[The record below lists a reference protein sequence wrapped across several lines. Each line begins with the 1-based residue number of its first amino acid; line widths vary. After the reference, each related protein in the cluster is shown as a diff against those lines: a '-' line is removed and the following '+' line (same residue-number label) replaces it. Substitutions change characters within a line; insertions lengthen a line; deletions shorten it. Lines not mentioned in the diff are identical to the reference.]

1 MCPACLANAVLVTV
15 GAASTGG
22 LTTFLFGQ
30 ISWKKTQKPKSE
42 ETKMRLQEMEPE
54 KVTNQLNLQLTQ
66 VPVTSTGMLIRKPV
80 AEVFEA
86 FVNPNITTKFWFT
99 KSSERLEAGKQ
110 VQWDWEMYGI
120 SVPVT
125 AKAVEPNQRI
135 LIEWPGY
142 SGPTTVEWTFSPQ
155 EDAATFVNITES
167 GFTGD
172 GDELVKQVTG
182 STQGF
187 SLVLAG
193 LKAFLEHN
201 ISLNLVADRY
211 PKGVE
216 QQH

>member
-1 MCPACLANAVLVTV
+1 
-15 GAASTGG
+15 
-22 LTTFLFGQ
+22 
-30 ISWKKTQKPKSE
+30 
-42 ETKMRLQEMEPE
+42 MRLQEMEPE
-54 KVTNQLNLQLTQ
+54 RETNHLNLQLRQ

-110 VQWDWEMYGI
+110 VQWDWEMYDI

-125 AKAVEPNQRI
+125 AKVIEPDQRI

-155 EDAATFVNITES
+155 QDTATFVNITES

-193 LKAFLEHN
+193 LKALLEHN

-211 PKGVE
+211 PEGVA